1 MTQDLKPE
9 QEQIVTIGDEN
20 LKRLTD
26 WLRQNSVLIVA
37 VGWSM
42 AFLCFTLPFSRELP
56 GVIAGLGG
64 LIAGAATALAIYVE
78 AKPWRASPLLLI
90 PIGLFATQ
98 WLQEAFLQ
106 SMQNSHIE
114 GGGVLI
120 YAVWFML
127 ACAGPV
133 LISLIIH
140 ACVPGIQ
147 KMSILVM
154 TWAPLTVIGSAVAMV
169 MEDLVAA
176 AVIGL
181 GVGALGG
188 SVMVNRI
195 AEARLSAKGTQ

>member
-9 QEQIVTIGDEN
+9 QEQTATRSGEN
-20 LKRLTD
+20 PKRLTD
-26 WLRQNSVLIVA
+26 WLRRNSVLIVA
-37 VGWSM
+37 VGWSV
-42 AFLCFTLPFSRELP
+42 AFLCFTLPLSRELP

-64 LIAGAATALAIYVE
+64 LIAGAATALAIYLE
-78 AKPWRASPLLLI
+78 AKPWRASTLLLI

-106 SMQNSHIE
+106 SMQNSHTV
-114 GGGVLI
+114 GSGVPI
-120 YAVWFML
+120 FAVWFML

-140 ACVPGIQ
+140 AYVPGIQ

-154 TWAPLTVIGSAVAMV
+154 TWAPLAAIGSAVAMV
-169 MEDLVAA
+169 MEDLAAA

-195 AEARLSAKGTQ
+195 AEARLLAKSTK